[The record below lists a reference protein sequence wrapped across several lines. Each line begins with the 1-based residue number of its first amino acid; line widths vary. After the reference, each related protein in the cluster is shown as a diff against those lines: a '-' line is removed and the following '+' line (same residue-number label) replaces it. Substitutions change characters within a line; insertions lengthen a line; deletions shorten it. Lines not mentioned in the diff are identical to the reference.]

1 MPSQSSASQLG
12 RHLLKSVPWA
22 REDVLAQ
29 RKAHRVPPG
38 WQRHGKRKLSST
50 TTSVTAATSV
60 SAAPSSPI
68 GIYVQFMFLARPKS
82 LVGPNDHK
90 LLHAHGCNTN
100 EVARVRGE
108 VFYFRHRRSR
118 AAEKPSKK
126 TGARNPPFFG
136 LRAAPG
142 GQKALPSEALS
153 PGALGSPHLFLL
165 GVGGGRGCRPHFLE
179 GLPGTWG
186 RPGRK
191 NAPSQKTLARLPSST
206 PTQMLQTSP

>member
-1 MPSQSSASQLG
+1 
-12 RHLLKSVPWA
+12 
-22 REDVLAQ
+22 
-29 RKAHRVPPG
+29 
-38 WQRHGKRKLSST
+38 
-50 TTSVTAATSV
+50 
-60 SAAPSSPI
+60 
-68 GIYVQFMFLARPKS
+68 MFPARPKS

-90 LLHAHGCNTN
+90 LLHAHGCDTD

-153 PGALGSPHLFLL
+153 TGALGL
-165 GVGGGRGCRPHFLE
+165 
-179 GLPGTWG
+179 G
-186 RPGRK
+186 RPRRVPRK
-191 NAPSQKTLARLPSST
+191 TAPVPAMFEHPGANGKTQHNGLTEGGATSGHILRQSVATPPLINDHNEMSQRSAPPSKNYELIAPNSV
-206 PTQMLQTSP
+206 